1 LGIQAQVRF
10 VGEQSNQ
17 QVAALLSGARV
28 LLAPSVVARDGNRE
42 SGLIVVKEA
51 SAVGTVPIGTWH
63 GGIPDSIDDGETGF
77 LVPERDELS
86 MADRLV
92 RLLDDEALRQR
103 MARAGRAKMQRQ
115 FDNRKLVAALE
126 DLYDRARAEG

>member
-1 LGIQAQVRF
+1 
-10 VGEQSNQ
+10 
-17 QVAALLSGARV
+17 
-28 LLAPSVVARDGNRE
+28 VARDGNRE

-63 GGIPDSIDDGETGF
+63 GGIPDSIEDGETGF
-77 LVPERDELS
+77 LVSERDELS

-126 DLYDRARAEG
+126 DLYDRARADG

>member
-1 LGIQAQVRF
+1 
-10 VGEQSNQ
+10 
-17 QVAALLSGARV
+17 
-28 LLAPSVVARDGNRE
+28 
-42 SGLIVVKEA
+42 
-51 SAVGTVPIGTWH
+51 
-63 GGIPDSIDDGETGF
+63 
-77 LVPERDELS
+77 

-126 DLYDRARAEG
+126 DLYDRARADG